1 MARTRVLVVD
11 DERDMLDVCSDVLG
25 KLPDVDLQVET
36 QSQRALERV
45 GRESFDLLLTDVRMP
60 RVGGLELVRAARQR
74 DPQMAILVFTA
85 YPSVESVVEA
95 MKLGAS
101 DYLAKPFLPE
111 DLLKVASRLLEA
123 RKLRDENQLLERHL
137 ERDYGFE
144 EILGTGAGMQRV
156 FETIRRVAEIEADV
170 LIIGETGTGKELVA
184 RSIHK
189 RSARKS
195 GRFVPVDCGAIPEDL
210 LESEFFGHE
219 RGAFTGANAR
229 SLGLLEFA
237 HQGTFFLDEIGEL
250 STRLQVKL
258 LRVLQERKIRRVGG
272 REEIPVEVR
281 VVAATSRNLAEEIK
295 EGRFRDDLYYR
306 INVARIDLP
315 PLRDRREDIP
325 LLVEHFVKRYAA
337 EMGRQVTGADPE
349 VVEVLSRYHWPGN
362 VRELQNVLKRSLA
375 MSRQSILSVEDLPDE
390 LVVTAGD
397 KSGADNGGFFH
408 ARTQRIAAFE
418 REYLTNLLRASA
430 GDVSQAAREARIPRG
445 TFYRL
450 LKKHDIDPAG
460 FRSGGNESGTR

>member
-1 MARTRVLVVD
+1 MARTRVLEVD
-11 DERDMLDVCSDVLG
+11 DERDMLDVCADVLG
-25 KLPDVDLQVET
+25 KLPDVDLHVET
-36 QSQRALERV
+36 QSQRALENLAQ
-45 GRESFDLLLTDVRMP
+45 ENFDLLLTDVRMP
-60 RVGGLELVRAARQR
+60 RVGGLELVRCARQR

-85 YPSVESVVEA
+85 YPSVESAVEA

-101 DYLAKPFLPE
+101 DYLAKPFIPE

-123 RKLRDENQLLERHL
+123 RRLRHENHLLERHL

-144 EILGTGAGMQRV
+144 EILGTSAGMQGV

-170 LIIGETGTGKELVA
+170 LIVGETGTGKELVA

-195 GRFVPVDCGAIPEDL
+195 GRFLPVVCGAIPEDL

-229 SLGLLEFA
+229 SLGLFEFA

-272 REEIPVEVR
+272 REEIPVDVR
-281 VVAATSRNLAEEIK
+281 VVAATSRNIAEEIK
-295 EGRFRDDLYYR
+295 EARFREDLYYR
-306 INVARIDLP
+306 VNVARIDLP

-325 LLVEHFVKRYAA
+325 LLVEHFVDRHAA
-337 EMGRQVTGADPE
+337 EMGRQVTGAEPE

-390 LVVTAGD
+390 IVVAAGD
-397 KSGADNGGFFH
+397 KSGAANGGFFH
-408 ARTQRIAAFE
+408 VRGQRIAAFE
-418 REYLTNLLRASA
+418 REYLSNLLRASA
-430 GDVSQAAREARIPRG
+430 GDVSQAARDAHIPRG

-450 LKKHDIDPAG
+450 LKKHDIDPEQ
-460 FRSGGNESGTR
+460 FRNGKGS

>member
-1 MARTRVLVVD
+1 MARARVLVVD
-11 DERDMLDVCSDVLG
+11 DEEDMLDVCADVLR

-36 QSQRALERV
+36 HSQRALERLAH
-45 GRESFDLLLTDVRMP
+45 ESFDLLLTDVRMP
-60 RVGGLELVRAARQR
+60 RVGGLELVRCARQR
-74 DPQMAILVFTA
+74 DPQITILVFTA
-85 YPSVESVVEA
+85 YPSVESAVES

-123 RKLRDENQLLERHL
+123 RRLRDENQLLERHL

-144 EILGTGAGMQRV
+144 EILGTSAGMQGV

-170 LIIGETGTGKELVA
+170 LIVGETGTGKELVA

-219 RGAFTGANAR
+219 RGAFTGAHTR

-237 HQGTFFLDEIGEL
+237 HQGTFFLDEVGEL
-250 STRLQVKL
+250 STRLQAKL

-272 REEIPVEVR
+272 REEIPVDVR
-281 VVAATSRNLAEEIK
+281 VVAATSRNLTEEIK
-295 EGRFRDDLYYR
+295 QGRFREDLYYR

-325 LLVEHFVKRYAA
+325 LLVEHFVERHAA

-390 LVVTAGD
+390 IVAAAGD

-408 ARTQRIAAFE
+408 VRAQRIAAFE
-418 REYLTNLLRASA
+418 REYLTTLLRASD
-430 GDVSQAAREARIPRG
+430 GDVSQAARDAHIPRG

-450 LKKHDIDPAG
+450 LKKRDIDPER
-460 FRSGGNESGTR
+460 FRNGKGS

>member
-36 QSQRALERV
+36 QGARALERL
-45 GRESFDLLLTDVRMP
+45 GNETFDLLLTDVRMP
-60 RVGGLELVRAARQR
+60 RVGGLELVRAARER
-74 DPQMAILVFTA
+74 DPQTAILVFTA
-85 YPSVESVVEA
+85 YPSVESAVEA
-95 MKLGAS
+95 MKLGAN
-101 DYLAKPFLPE
+101 DYLAKPFLPD
-111 DLLKVASRLLEA
+111 DLLRVASRLLEA
-123 RKLRDENQLLERHL
+123 RRLRDENQLLERHL

-144 EILGTGAGMQRV
+144 EILGTSAPMLGV

-189 RSARKS
+189 RSGRKS

-219 RGAFTGANAR
+219 RGSFTGAHAR

-237 HQGTFFLDEIGEL
+237 HKGSFFLDEIAEL
-250 STRLQVKL
+250 SSRLQVKL

-272 REEIPVEVR
+272 REEIPVDVR
-281 VVAATSRNLAEEIK
+281 VIAATSRKLADEIK
-295 EGRFRDDLYYR
+295 EGRFREDLYYR
-306 INVARIDLP
+306 INVARIELP
-315 PLRDRREDIP
+315 PLRERREDVP
-325 LLVEHFVKRYAA
+325 LLVEHFVARHAT
-337 EMGRQVTGADPE
+337 EMGRQVTGVDPE
-349 VVEVLSRYHWPGN
+349 VLEVLSRYHWPGN
-362 VRELQNVLKRSLA
+362 VRELQNVLKRALA
-375 MSRQSILSVEDLPDE
+375 MCRQATLAVEDLPDE
-390 LVVTAGD
+390 IVVAAGEKPD
-397 KSGADNGGFFH
+397 SDNLGFFH
-408 ARTQRIAAFE
+408 VREQRISAFE
-418 REYLTNLLRASA
+418 RDYLANLLRTSG

-450 LKKHDIDPAG
+450 LKKHDIDPSA
-460 FRSGGNESGTR
+460 FRGGAEQ

>member
-11 DERDMLDVCSDVLG
+11 DERDMLDVCADVLR

-36 QSQRALERV
+36 QSQRALERLA
-45 GRESFDLLLTDVRMP
+45 REGFDLMLTDVRMP

-85 YPSVESVVEA
+85 YPSVESAVEA

-101 DYLAKPFLPE
+101 DYLSKPFLPE

-123 RKLRDENQLLERHL
+123 RRLRDENQLLERHL
-137 ERDYGFE
+137 GKDYGFE
-144 EILGTGAGMQRV
+144 EILGTSAAMQGV

-170 LIIGETGTGKELVA
+170 LIVGETGTGKELVA

-219 RGAFTGANAR
+219 RGAFTGAHTR

-250 STRLQVKL
+250 SSRLQVKL

-272 REEIPVEVR
+272 RDEIAVDVR

-295 EGRFRDDLYYR
+295 QGRFRDDLYYR
-306 INVARIDLP
+306 VNVARIDLP
-315 PLRDRREDIP
+315 PLRERREDIP
-325 LLVEHFVKRYAA
+325 LLVEHFVERHAA
-337 EMGRQVTGADPE
+337 EMGRQVTGMDPE
-349 VVEVLSRYHWPGN
+349 AVEVLSRYHWPGN
-362 VRELQNVLKRSLA
+362 VRELQNVLRRALA
-375 MSRQSILSVEDLPDE
+375 MCRQAVLSVEDLPDE
-390 LVVTAGD
+390 IVVAAGD
-397 KSGADNGGFFH
+397 RPGAENGSFFH
-408 ARTQRIAAFE
+408 VRGQRIAAFE
-418 REYLTNLLRASA
+418 REYLTSLLRASA
-430 GDVSQAAREARIPRG
+430 GDVSQAARDARIPRG

-450 LKKHDIDPAG
+450 LKKHDIDPER
-460 FRSGGNESGTR
+460 FRNGGRSA

>member
-1 MARTRVLVVD
+1 MLVVD
-11 DERDMLDVCSDVLG
+11 DEPDMLDVCADILG
-25 KLPDVDLQVET
+25 KLPDLDLHVESH
-36 QSQRALERV
+36 SQRALEKLTQQN
-45 GRESFDLLLTDVRMP
+45 FDLLLTDVRMP
-60 RVGGLELVRAARQR
+60 RVGGLELVRCARLR
-74 DPQMAILVFTA
+74 DPHMAILVFTA
-85 YPSVESVVEA
+85 YPSVESAVGA

-101 DYLAKPFLPE
+101 DYLAKPFVPE
-111 DLLKVASRLLEA
+111 ELLKMASRLLEA
-123 RKLRDENQLLERHL
+123 RRLRDENQLLERHL
-137 ERDYGFE
+137 ERDFGFE
-144 EILGTGAGMQRV
+144 EILGTSAGMQGV
-156 FETIRRVAEIEADV
+156 FETIRRLAEIEADV
-170 LIIGETGTGKELVA
+170 LIVGETGTGKELVA

-189 RSARKS
+189 RSTRKA

-219 RGAFTGANAR
+219 RGAFTGASSR

-237 HQGTFFLDEIGEL
+237 HKGTFFLDEIGEL

-272 REEIPVEVR
+272 REEISVDVR

-295 EGRFRDDLYYR
+295 QGRFREDLFYR
-306 INVARIDLP
+306 VNVGRIDLP

-325 LLVEHFVKRYAA
+325 LLIEHFVERHAA
-337 EMGRQVTGADPE
+337 EMGRPATGADPE

-390 LVVTAGD
+390 IVVAAGD
-397 KSGADNGGFFH
+397 KPGAENGGFFH
-408 ARTQRIAAFE
+408 VRSQRIAAFE

-430 GDVSQAAREARIPRG
+430 GDVSQAARDARIPRG

-450 LKKHDIDPAG
+450 LKKHDIDPEQ
-460 FRSGGNESGTR
+460 FRNVKSS